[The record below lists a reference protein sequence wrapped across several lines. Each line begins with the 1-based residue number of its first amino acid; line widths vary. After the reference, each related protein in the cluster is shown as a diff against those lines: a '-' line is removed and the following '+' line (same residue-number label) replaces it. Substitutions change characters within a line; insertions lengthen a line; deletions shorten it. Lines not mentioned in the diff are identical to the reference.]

1 MVQEQNH
8 RESHMKKG
16 VKLKSNG
23 PRTEPQ
29 RKPHE
34 GGSEVEK
41 QFAIFTR
48 WCLSVRYE
56 KTSSEL

>member
-8 RESHMKKG
+8 RESHMKEG
-16 VKLKSNG
+16 VKLESNG
-23 PRTEPQ
+23 PRAEPQ

-41 QFAIFTR
+41 
-48 WCLSVRYE
+48 
-56 KTSSEL
+56 